1 MRRESSR
8 GPSNRWPGASDDTIQ
23 LSTTAPTLEPIM
35 PPMAAAEAPR
45 IEPPIEP
52 PMAVPAAPR
61 TRVAMCGWLRSCK
74 GFLGDHDRC
83 GCGHVFGLLARCV

>member
-61 TRVAMCGWLRSCK
+61 TRVAINGSGLKRNEVSAVYVPSALRLRSSV
-74 GFLGDHDRC
+74 GFG
-83 GCGHVFGLLARCV
+83 